1 MKKDRFGR
9 ARVLSTAELDL
20 LLDALPRHHRVLATL
35 LRRSACRISEALQL
49 RWKFAEGGTLLL
61 TAPTVKG
68 GKKTR
73 SVPIHPQLAAE
84 LAAWKQV
91 VNPDNDPD
99 QWLFPSSRCPG
110 EHMSRRAFDH
120 QLRKTAD
127 RLGLVGVSTHSFRRS
142 FLTASSEAG
151 QPLRAIQSISG
162 HSSLTMLAAYIKVS
176 DKAKNNCVMAG
187 A

>member
-91 VNPDNDPD
+91 VNPNNDPD

-120 QLRKTAD
+120 QLRKTAGE
-127 RLGLVGVSTHSFRRS
+127 LGFGGISTHSFRRS
-142 FLTASSEAG
+142 FLTASSANG
-151 QPLRAIQSISG
+151 IPLRALQAISG
-162 HSSLTMLAAYIKVS
+162 HSDLGVLSRYLEVS
-176 DKAKNNCVMAG
+176 DQAKNDAVMAG